1 MKSGELVFGI
11 ALILAALIG
20 CEPSSDK
27 PTTTATSQQAKPA
40 ATEPSGERADK
51 DGGQGQR
58 QPDQGQGCEAIE
70 ELNKLDTRR
79 PVPLQ
84 PMMAWHQK
92 QNMQAHLVAIQGIVD
107 GLAREDWEGIA
118 TASKAIESSPQMQQ
132 MCQHMGAGAEGFTAM
147 ALDFH
152 KRADAIGVA
161 AKAKDSQAVLVA
173 TSNTLQACTGC
184 HAVYRQDV
192 MDSKLWSERT
202 GSTHDPGAM
211 HHGGGGHH

>member
-1 MKSGELVFGI
+1 MKLKICELVLI
-11 ALILAALIG
+11 AVLGLGVTSG
-20 CEPSSDK
+20 CEAQVTERP
-27 PTTTATSQQAKPA
+27 ATKPA
-40 ATEPSGERADK
+40 QITPETPAVTVAQTHKEGAGECA
-51 DGGQGQR
+51 
-58 QPDQGQGCEAIE
+58 AIE
-70 ELNKLDTRR
+70 ELNKLDPRR

-92 QNMQAHLVAIQGIVD
+92 QNMQAHLVAIQGIIE
-107 GLAREDWEGIA
+107 GLTREDWEGIA
-118 TASKAIESSPQMQQ
+118 TASAAIESSPQMQQ

-161 AKAKDSQAVLVA
+161 AKAKDSQAVLAA

-192 MDSKLWSERT
+192 MDAKLWSERT
-202 GSTHDPGAM
+202 GSTHEPGAM
-211 HHGGGGHH
+211 HHGGGHH